1 MAIKEN
7 MLGVKEVDCSDGI
20 STEDYNQID
29 PNILDCFPRQQ
40 YPVNLFHWKEDIRVL
55 SPVYVA
61 GRGLD
66 RHLRGKVRELSEKG
80 LLFFSRNQI
89 EQYTECVACNL
100 DTALEDPNLTWEEK
114 AGLFINE
121 LNRRQGALYAHH
133 LAGHLEDLQR
143 AVDSLCLYLIQNPQ
157 RIARLVKDVHADLS
171 VERRRINASII
182 ALAIYVELNKSDI
195 TLEIL
200 ETVALGF
207 LLYDIGMSR
216 LSPLMLGKPQ
226 QLTTS
231 ERRTMRE
238 HPNAGVELLT
248 KLNLMRQEIV
258 EPVIQHHER
267 LNGTGYPNKLK
278 GESIG
283 QLGRIA
289 AVADSYCAMITDC
302 AYRTCI
308 PPINAAAEL
317 VTNERKYDQVICR
330 TLVRFLQTVQK

>member
-1 MAIKEN
+1 MATKEN
-7 MLGVKEVDCSDGI
+7 VLGVKEIDCAEGI

-29 PNILDCFPRQQ
+29 PNILDCFSRQE

-55 SPVYVA
+55 SPVYII
-61 GRGLD
+61 GRDVD
-66 RHLRGKVRELSEKG
+66 RHLRVRVRDLSEKG

-100 DTALEDPNLTWEEK
+100 DTALDDPNLTWEEK

-121 LNRRQGALYAHH
+121 LNRRQVALYAHH
-133 LAGHLEDLQR
+133 LGTYLEDLQR
-143 AVDSLCLYLIQNPQ
+143 AVEALCTYLIQSPQ

-182 ALAIYVELNKSDI
+182 ALAIYVELNKGDI
-195 TLEIL
+195 TLELL

-216 LSPLMLGKPQ
+216 LSPLMLSKPQ

-238 HPNAGVELLT
+238 HPNAGVDLLN
-248 KLNLMRQEIV
+248 KLNLTQPEIV

-308 PPINAAAEL
+308 SPINAAAEL